1 MLVGGAETLQGID
14 GERHLANWGG
24 DEVDR
29 VVVVCHSLREHV
41 GMYESLAEA
50 LVRSGA
56 QVYALDQSGHGRS
69 EGSPGLL
76 DDLEAA
82 VDDQRLVLHLARAR
96 HPEVPL
102 VVLGHG
108 TGATLAV
115 RLAQHLQTNLA
126 ALVLAA
132 PLLGTVPGP
141 PTADPRL
148 DTEPFP
154 ARDLSRDPAVGG
166 RFLTDPLVW
175 HGELPLRT
183 AVALHEGLQAIG
195 RGPRLR
201 LPVLRLHGDADTIVP
216 PELSTAAIR
225 RLVDPES
232 LTDEVVAGGR
242 HQLLLGGEREH
253 TVPVITGFLAAGLRT
268 GPNALA

>member
-14 GERHLANWGG
+14 GERHLASWGG

-41 GMYESLAEA
+41 GLYEQLAEA
-50 LVRSGA
+50 LVNSGA
-56 QVYALDQSGHGRS
+56 QVYALDQAGHGRS

-76 DDLEAA
+76 HDLEST
-82 VDDQRLVLHLARAR
+82 VDDQRLVVQLARAR
-96 HPEVPL
+96 HPDVPL

-115 RLAQHLQTNLA
+115 RLAQHLQASLA

-141 PTADPRL
+141 ADGDPRL
-148 DTEPFP
+148 CPEPFP

-166 RFLTDPLVW
+166 RFVSDPVVW
-175 HGELPLRT
+175 HGELPVRT
-183 AVALHEGLQAIG
+183 SVALHHGLQAIG

-216 PELSTAAIR
+216 PEPSTAALR
-225 RLVDPES
+225 RLGDPES
-232 LTDEVVAGGR
+232 LTDVIVPGGR
-242 HQLLLGGEREH
+242 HQLLLGAEREQ
-253 TVPVITGFLAAGLRT
+253 TVPTITGFLATTLRST
-268 GPNALA
+268 PTALA